1 MKCFLAF
8 LLLQFGWLNIFGQSS
23 NKIHG
28 TVIVAGVVNDSVFM
42 IADSRSTIAEDG
54 GLPKERCNY
63 AVAYIDSFPK
73 IFKIKSYLIGTA
85 GSGTIGSKSVDKIIN
100 DFNNRYVKRTSFEK
114 TLYAFQ
120 NYIDSLYPI
129 SKYPESK
136 GQLFIAAGYS
146 IKKPQ
151 RIAFDRDTLKL
162 KLSNFKSYGM
172 ISNDSRIFNYI
183 QGKNLSSFS
192 CNGIT
197 QMLKQAIFQLAKDIK
212 HENCIGDPISIV
224 KMTSPNNVLWLE
236 NDFSNR
242 KYDSYTA
249 LLKMI
254 KSNKVTLVPVVPN
267 GRNRA
272 IEILE
277 KP

>member
-1 MKCFLAF
+1 
-8 LLLQFGWLNIFGQSS
+8 
-23 NKIHG
+23 
-28 TVIVAGVVNDSVFM
+28 
-42 IADSRSTIAEDG
+42 
-54 GLPKERCNY
+54 
-63 AVAYIDSFPK
+63 
-73 IFKIKSYLIGTA
+73 
-85 GSGTIGSKSVDKIIN
+85 
-100 DFNNRYVKRTSFEK
+100 
-114 TLYAFQ
+114 
-120 NYIDSLYPI
+120 
-129 SKYPESK
+129 
-136 GQLFIAAGYS
+136 
-146 IKKPQ
+146 
-151 RIAFDRDTLKL
+151 
-162 KLSNFKSYGM
+162 
-172 ISNDSRIFNYI
+172 
-183 QGKNLSSFS
+183 
-192 CNGIT
+192 
-197 QMLKQAIFQLAKDIK
+197 MLKQAIFQLAKDIK